1 MSIEIIKT
9 VDQEIEMY
17 KNQIDELEK
26 DKKLT
31 WKMIRK
37 LQHLLYEQFERESDL
52 MDQLNRLPSNIKVQI
67 EESDQPV
74 DQPIYESNYVPMAVI
89 LKHCKTKLQRQ
100 VATYFFDHRL
110 DTYNSYS
117 KTSERVYPGDQHGRQ
132 KVYSIVQTI
141 TKAQN

>member
-1 MSIEIIKT
+1 MSKETIESLK
-9 VDQEIEMY
+9 Q
-17 KNQIDELEK
+17 
-26 DKKLT
+26 DKKMY
-31 WKMIRK
+31 WKIIQT
-37 LQHLLYEQFERESDL
+37 LQGLLYVQYQRESDL

-74 DQPIYESNYVPMAVI
+74 DQSIYDTNYIPMAKVQQ
-89 LKHCKTKLQRQ
+89 HCKTKLQRQ

>member
-1 MSIEIIKT
+1 MAKDTIESLK
-9 VDQEIEMY
+9 Q
-17 KNQIDELEK
+17 
-26 DKKLT
+26 DKKMY
-31 WKMIRK
+31 WKIIQT
-37 LQHLLYEQFERESDL
+37 LQNLLYQQFQRESDL
-52 MDQLNRLPSNIKVQI
+52 MDQLNQLPNPIKVQI

-74 DQPIYESNYVPMAVI
+74 DQPIYESNYVPMAKV
-89 LKHCKTKLQRQ
+89 LQHCKTKLQRQ

-141 TKAQN
+141 TKAQK

>member
-1 MSIEIIKT
+1 MAKETIKSL
-9 VDQEIEMY
+9 Q
-17 KNQIDELEK
+17 Q
-26 DKKLT
+26 DKKMY
-31 WKMIRK
+31 WKIIQTLK
-37 LQHLLYEQFERESDL
+37 GLLYEQYQRESDL
-52 MDQLNRLPSNIKVQI
+52 MDQLNRLPSNTNGEVIKVQI

-74 DQPIYESNYVPMAVI
+74 DQTIYDTNYVPMAKV
-89 LKHCKTKLQRQ
+89 LQHCKTKLQRQ

-141 TKAQN
+141 GNIKK

>member
-1 MSIEIIKT
+1 MAKDTIESLK
-9 VDQEIEMY
+9 Q
-17 KNQIDELEK
+17 
-26 DKKLT
+26 DKKMY
-31 WKMIRK
+31 WKIIQT
-37 LQHLLYEQFERESDL
+37 LQNLLYEQFQRESDL
-52 MDQLNRLPSNIKVQI
+52 MDQLNQLPNPIKVQI

-74 DQPIYESNYVPMAVI
+74 DQPIYETNYIPMAKVQQ
-89 LKHCKTKLQRQ
+89 HCKTKLQRQ

-141 TKAQN
+141 TKAQK

>member
-1 MSIEIIKT
+1 MAKDTIESLK
-9 VDQEIEMY
+9 Q
-17 KNQIDELEK
+17 
-26 DKKLT
+26 DKKMY
-31 WKMIRK
+31 WKIIQT
-37 LQHLLYEQFERESDL
+37 LQNLLYEQFQRESDL
-52 MDQLNRLPSNIKVQI
+52 MDQLNQLPNPIKVQI

-74 DQPIYESNYVPMAVI
+74 DQPIYESNYVPMAKV
-89 LKHCKTKLQRQ
+89 LQHCKTKLQRQ

-141 TKAQN
+141 TKAQK

>member
-1 MSIEIIKT
+1 MSKETIESLK
-9 VDQEIEMY
+9 Q
-17 KNQIDELEK
+17 
-26 DKKLT
+26 DKKMY
-31 WKMIRK
+31 WKIIQT
-37 LQHLLYEQFERESDL
+37 LQGLLYVQYQRESDL

-74 DQPIYESNYVPMAVI
+74 DQSIYDTNYIPMAKVQQ
-89 LKHCKTKLQRQ
+89 HCKTKLQRQ

-117 KTSERVYPGDQHGRQ
+117 KTSERVYPGDEHGRQ

-141 TKAQN
+141 TKTQN

>member
-1 MSIEIIKT
+1 
-9 VDQEIEMY
+9 
-17 KNQIDELEK
+17 
-26 DKKLT
+26 
-31 WKMIRK
+31 
-37 LQHLLYEQFERESDL
+37 
-52 MDQLNRLPSNIKVQI
+52 MDQLNGLPSNIKVQI

-74 DQPIYESNYVPMAVI
+74 DQPIYESNYVPMAEI

-110 DTYNSYS
+110 DTYNSYG

-141 TKAQN
+141 VKAKK

>member
-1 MSIEIIKT
+1 MAKDTIESLK
-9 VDQEIEMY
+9 Q
-17 KNQIDELEK
+17 
-26 DKKLT
+26 DKKMY
-31 WKMIRK
+31 WKIIQT
-37 LQHLLYEQFERESDL
+37 LQNLLYEQFQRESDL
-52 MDQLNRLPSNIKVQI
+52 MDQLNQLPNPIKVQI

-74 DQPIYESNYVPMAVI
+74 DQPIYESNYVPMAKV
-89 LKHCKTKLQRQ
+89 LQHCKTKLQRQ

-141 TKAQN
+141 VKAKK

>member
-1 MSIEIIKT
+1 MAKDTIESLK
-9 VDQEIEMY
+9 Q
-17 KNQIDELEK
+17 
-26 DKKLT
+26 DKKMY
-31 WKMIRK
+31 WKIIQT
-37 LQHLLYEQFERESDL
+37 LQGLLYVQYKRESDL
-52 MDQLNRLPSNIKVQI
+52 MDQLNQLPNPIKVQI

-74 DQPIYESNYVPMAVI
+74 DQPIYETNYIPMAKVQQ
-89 LKHCKTKLQRQ
+89 HCKTKLQRQ

-141 TKAQN
+141 TKAQK

>member
-1 MSIEIIKT
+1 MSKETIESLK
-9 VDQEIEMY
+9 Q
-17 KNQIDELEK
+17 
-26 DKKLT
+26 DKKMY
-31 WKMIRK
+31 WKIIQT
-37 LQHLLYEQFERESDL
+37 LQGLLYVQYKRESDL

-74 DQPIYESNYVPMAVI
+74 DQSIYDTNYIPMAKVQQ
-89 LKHCKTKLQRQ
+89 HCKTKLQRQ

-117 KTSERVYPGDQHGRQ
+117 KTSERVYPGDEHGRQ

-141 TKAQN
+141 TKTQN